1 MLGKEF
7 RSLAEA
13 VTQTYGNNPWFFLR
27 ELAQNSRDAG
37 AKRITIDTETTPSG
51 LEILTFA
58 DDGRGM
64 SPLHAKRFLFR
75 LYASDKISDKMS
87 AGKYG
92 IGFWTILAYQPS
104 RIHLQSRHRKDSW
117 AVYLDADL
125 EARSAPCSLS
135 RPGTVIS
142 LTRPAVFASA
152 AEFRQKVEQELRAY
166 CQYLRSNDRR
176 GTMLPVFFHGQ
187 NITVPITLP
196 GPFSYSFHNGAVEG
210 AVGLGEKPLVRLYA
224 RGLPVWQGALLDQ
237 MSHLQTRPAV
247 QSEIGRGLSPV
258 FLLNGNQLDVTF
270 SRNLVLENMAMEKV
284 RKTAEKALRRLLA
297 HALENAFP
305 RKWYQRGRDDLQ
317 ALLGRLQRPG
327 WKLLPLVLLV
337 VLPLEIFLLSR
348 FFPAPSRPSAYSF
361 DLGADSVQY
370 SGATVGK
377 SISELSAHF
386 TYDPPV
392 SGWFRI
398 FAAVDYD
405 RQAGFVRRV
414 DPPPSAAPSWAGC
427 EAEKTVRMRIDVA
440 RTGRYLLPLPPGHV
454 IDPDSVVSSPEKRQL
469 TLSANRHGEWSTEI
483 DGVPA
488 TISYRSCPQK
498 QKQWLAFMEMA
509 RLTRLPDGLE
519 WPAAIERSLA
529 EALLLTSTEKAARAY
544 ALVRELITYDDSE
557 TTARSYRE
565 DARNRQWLARVL
577 AIGKGDCDVIN
588 GVYVLLLR
596 KMGIPARLA
605 VGLLGNRGHIQTNL
619 HAWGEY
625 FDNGWQIA
633 DASAVEAETAL
644 RTPGSEKIPPSQG
657 DSPGVVSPRSG
668 TAATGFKYVAVSAL
682 ILLVLT
688 VILFLLK
695 KEKFARRRSTANPT
709 ISAQK
714 SKEFLMPVI
723 QQALLQPEIWGQQN
737 LLWNYRFLPTLKG
750 KPISINRALALLRR
764 GRLMLTTNKNQLAA
778 AMSRRG
784 TPILD
789 LSQDFFTPLLNFLSG
804 AVNLAALYRLQPQP
818 PSGPGRKADSLLK
831 AVNHVLGNKLK
842 KPTICLLSPGLREN
856 DFFYISLPATPR
868 QKHFFFPRRF
878 IAVNPS
884 GRHLSTLTALYEKNR
899 ALAVFKFLQALNSE
913 SLLPVADPDAFLKK
927 AARRL
932 LSQRP

>member
-37 AKRITIDTETTPSG
+37 ATRITVGTKTTPSG
-51 LEILTFA
+51 LELLTFA

-64 SPLHAKRFLFR
+64 SPLYARRFLFR

-125 EARSAPCSLS
+125 EARSAPCSLG
-135 RPGTVIS
+135 RPGTIIS
-142 LTRPAVFASA
+142 LTRPAVFKSA

-166 CQYLRSNDRR
+166 CQYLRCNDRR

-196 GPFSYSFHNGAVEG
+196 GPFSYSFHHGAVEG

-237 MSHLQTRPAV
+237 MSHLQTRPTV
-247 QSEIGRGLSPV
+247 QSEIGRGLYPV

-284 RKTAEKALRRLLA
+284 RKTAEKALRRLMA
-297 HALENAFP
+297 QALENAFP
-305 RKWYQRGRDDLQ
+305 RKWYQRGSDYLQ
-317 ALLGRLQRPG
+317 TLLRRLRQPG
-327 WKLLPLVLLV
+327 WKLLPLVLLI

-348 FFPAPSRPSAYSF
+348 YFPAWSRPSTYAF
-361 DLGADSVQY
+361 DLSADSIQY
-370 SGATVGK
+370 SGATVGQ
-377 SISELSAHF
+377 SIAALSANF
-386 TYDPPV
+386 SYDPPV
-392 SGWFRI
+392 SSWFRI
-398 FAAVDYD
+398 FTAVDYD
-405 RQAGFVRRV
+405 RQSGFVRPV
-414 DPPPSAAPSWAGC
+414 EPPAPVPAWVGC
-427 EAEKTVRMRIDVA
+427 EPEKTLRMRIVVA
-440 RTGRYLLPLPPGHV
+440 RTGRLMLPLSPGHV
-454 IDPDSVVSSPEKRQL
+454 IDPDSVDSSPGKRRL
-469 TLSANRHGEWSTEI
+469 TLSENMHGEWSTEI
-483 DGVPA
+483 GSAPA
-488 TISYRSCPQK
+488 TISYRSCPQIRK
-498 QKQWLAFMEMA
+498 QQLTFAERV
-509 RLTRLPDGLE
+509 RLTRLPDGLQ

-529 EALLLTSTEKAARAY
+529 EARFLPSAEKAARAA
-544 ALVRELITYDDSE
+544 ALVRELITYDNSK
-557 TTARSYRE
+557 TTTQSYRKA
-565 DARNRQWLARVL
+565 ARDRQWLARVL

-596 KMGIPARLA
+596 KMEIPARLA
-605 VGLLGNRGHIQTNL
+605 VGLLGNRGHIQTGL

-633 DASAVEAETAL
+633 DASVEAETISPAS
-644 RTPGSEKIPPSQG
+644 GSQRIPPLQAE
-657 DSPGVVSPRSG
+657 SPGAVSPRSRAVY
-668 TAATGFKYVAVSAL
+668 TFFKYLAAPALIMLFVAV
-682 ILLVLT
+682 ILGV
-688 VILFLLK
+688 FK
-695 KEKFARRRSTANPT
+695 RRKFARRSITAKTT
-709 ISAQK
+709 ISVQK

-723 QQALLQPEIWGQQN
+723 QQALLQPEIWGRQN
-737 LLWNYRFLPTLKG
+737 LLWNYGFLPTLSG
-750 KPISINRALALLRR
+750 KPMAINRAFTLLRR
-764 GRLMLTTNKNQLAA
+764 KRLLLTTSQNPLAA
-778 AMSRRG
+778 AMRRRG

-789 LSQDFFTPLLNFLSG
+789 LSQDFFCPLLDFLSG
-804 AVNLAALYRLQPQP
+804 AVNLSTLYCLQPQP
-818 PSGPGRKADSLLK
+818 LESGGKTDSLLK
-831 AVNHVLGNKLK
+831 AVNRLLGNKIK
-842 KPTICLLSPGLREN
+842 KTSTCLLSPGMRDN
-856 DFFYISLPATPR
+856 DFFYVSLPATPR
-868 QKHFFFPRRF
+868 QKHIFFPRRF
-878 IAVNPS
+878 IAVNPA
-884 GRHLSTLTALYEKNR
+884 GGQLSVLTALFEKNR
-899 ALAVFKFLQALNSE
+899 VLAVFKFLQALNSE

-932 LSQRP
+932 LRQRL